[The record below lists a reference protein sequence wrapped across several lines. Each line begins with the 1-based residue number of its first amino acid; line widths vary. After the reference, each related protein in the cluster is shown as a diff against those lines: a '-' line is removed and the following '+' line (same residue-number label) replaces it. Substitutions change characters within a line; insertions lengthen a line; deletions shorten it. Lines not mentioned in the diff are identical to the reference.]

1 MERPEF
7 GLVGSLSRLVDEER
21 ACGGVEQGLLRTSS
35 GKSQTFG
42 TVARCASPRL
52 GARASECVSRGTT
65 QFGNW
70 HIAISRHTQRRGP
83 KMGSGGLGRPV
94 SGFRLRPR
102 ESRKAG
108 ARPGRGARPPSR
120 ASSRAPPVSRACPL
134 FACCVSQSRGVGAE
148 HFTTAAVPPTPART
162 RTATRRPPRRV
173 RGRSRTPRTWPTAR
187 AAHPPPPPPAP
198 ARTGPAVGARTS
210 ARSSAVAAVCRRRQS
225 AGRSPGR
232 RATRKGRSGCTARAR
247 STPRRSC

>member
-1 MERPEF
+1 
-7 GLVGSLSRLVDEER
+7 
-21 ACGGVEQGLLRTSS
+21 
-35 GKSQTFG
+35 
-42 TVARCASPRL
+42 
-52 GARASECVSRGTT
+52 
-65 QFGNW
+65 
-70 HIAISRHTQRRGP
+70 
-83 KMGSGGLGRPV
+83 MGSGGLGRPV

-108 ARPGRGARPPSR
+108 ARPGR
-120 ASSRAPPVSRACPL
+120 RAPPVSRL
-134 FACCVSQSRGVGAE
+134 FPCAPRLAASSLVACCVLSQSRGVGAE